1 MMLRMKE
8 QQLHLKLLRQEPEQ
22 LQGYVYVESLFAFL
36 TFRGMIN
43 PLGISQSLFAVYK
56 GF

>member
-1 MMLRMKE
+1 MLRMKE

-43 PLGISQSLFAVYK
+43 PLGIAQSLFAVYK